1 MTEKPKIDGLS
12 LAKMRSL
19 ADSDLGISTGGQHFL
34 LDVIEEYMKQDA
46 AFLAML
52 EALKSALPS
61 EQEGVY
67 EISASVVDEVVAQA
81 EAVRK

>member
-1 MTEKPKIDGLS
+1 MTEKPKRKVCRCPKASGYGTHAVCGGEFL
-12 LAKMRSL
+12 RSDE
-19 ADSDLGISTGGQHFL
+19 APT
-34 LDVIEEYMKQDA
+34 KDA